1 MVEHK
6 TENLCVTGS
15 NPVLGNHFL
24 IMFSYH
30 IVFFS
35 HSKKSQA
42 QKKRKVY
49 TFNKAHHAN
58 KKSKTSVAAFFYK
71 QSRPG
76 DGPFYKWSVVKHAF
90 INNLSIATLGSP
102 DTTVVFVKV
111 TVCPYSLMVRT

>member
-1 MVEHK
+1 
-6 TENLCVTGS
+6 
-15 NPVLGNHFL
+15 
-24 IMFSYH
+24 
-30 IVFFS
+30 
-35 HSKKSQA
+35 
-42 QKKRKVY
+42 
-49 TFNKAHHAN
+49 
-58 KKSKTSVAAFFYK
+58 FYK